1 MDIKQVYESIMAELR
16 SLPGQIANA
25 EKNEAA
31 AVDEAGGWSAMGKN
45 EGERGMALILIMAE
59 AGCPTVTET
68 RKRLDSVIA
77 QAGLTSAMLN
87 YLAKDCQETEPQNY
101 DIDTTGADVT
111 AAVNGNGH
119 VSAGLFAELG
129 L

>member
-1 MDIKQVYESIMAELR
+1 
-16 SLPGQIANA
+16 
-25 EKNEAA
+25 
-31 AVDEAGGWSAMGKN
+31 
-45 EGERGMALILIMAE
+45 MALVMMMARRNE
-59 AGCPTVTET
+59 PTVTET
-68 RKRLDSVIA
+68 RKRFDSAVA

-87 YLAKDCQETEPQNY
+87 YLAKECQETEPQNY